1 MLSKQVMIKS
11 HVKTLARF
19 RTCGDEETVA
29 YADIILH
36 YYINYFQKI
45 SSTKIKKIG
54 KLVSTIQLKRH

>member
-1 MLSKQVMIKS
+1 MIKS

-45 SSTKIKKIG
+45 SSTKIKKN
-54 KLVSTIQLKRH
+54 R